1 MCYYTITLDQSNSEG
16 HVRALMITD
25 AKDKEDAEKQFLLAY
40 GPEYYNNLDIVEG
53 IHVNNGFERLLTD
66 HVKKYILKA
75 KTKADNDHP
84 LVSYQNMIKLA
95 YAA

>member
-1 MCYYTITLDQSNSEG
+1 MCYYTITVDQSNSEG

-25 AKDKEDAEKQFLLAY
+25 AIDKKEATAKFLNTF
-40 GPEYYNNLDIVEG
+40 GPQYYNQLDIVEG

-75 KTKADNDHP
+75 KTKSNDDHP
-84 LVSYQNMIKLA
+84 LIQYQNMIKLGF
-95 YAA
+95 AA

>member
-25 AKDKEDAEKQFLLAY
+25 AKDKTEATAKFLNTF
-40 GPEYYNNLDIVEG
+40 GPQYVNNLDIVEG
-53 IHVNNGFERLLTD
+53 IRVNNGFERLLTD
-66 HVKKYILKA
+66 HAMKYILKA
-75 KTKADNDHP
+75 KTNSDNDHP
-84 LVSYQNMIKLA
+84 LMQYQNMIKLG

>member
-1 MCYYTITLDQSNSEG
+1 MCYYTITLDQCNSEG

-25 AKDKEDAEKQFLLAY
+25 AKNETEATAKFLNTF
-40 GPEYYNNLDIVEG
+40 GPQYYNKLDIVQG
-53 IHVNNGFERLLTD
+53 IRVENGFERLLTD

-75 KTKADNDHP
+75 KTNADNDQP
-84 LVSYQNMIKLA
+84 LMQYHNMIKLG

>member
-1 MCYYTITLDQSNSEG
+1 MCYYTITLDQSNGEG

-25 AKDKEDAEKQFLLAY
+25 AKDKEDAEKQFLLTY
-40 GPEYYNNLDIVEG
+40 GPQYYNNLNIVEG
-53 IHVNNGFERLLTD
+53 IRIENGFERLLTD

-75 KTKADNDHP
+75 KTNTDNDYP
-84 LVSYQNMIKLA
+84 LVQYQNMIKLA